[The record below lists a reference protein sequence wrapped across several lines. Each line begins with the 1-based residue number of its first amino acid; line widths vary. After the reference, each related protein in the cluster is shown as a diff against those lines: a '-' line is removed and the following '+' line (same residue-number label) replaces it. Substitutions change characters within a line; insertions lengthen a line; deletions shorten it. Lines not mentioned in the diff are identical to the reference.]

1 MPGRECGGQVAR
13 YDGQRY
19 VAVAETR
26 KIANTRELA
35 IQVDGPQKGRTGD
48 LVVVDVIDPHTACA
62 GVSQGSYRFCGD
74 STILGKSVRS
84 RADKDIQVPAPRLWG
99 AAGDGIVERE
109 DRFSSTTEPP
119 SRTWFARR
127 GEVLQ

>member
-1 MPGRECGGQVAR
+1 MDRSNRAVGDETSGHNVEPDRINRGQSMPGRECGGQVAR

-62 GVSQGSYRFCGD
+62 GVFAGIISF
-74 STILGKSVRS
+74 L
-84 RADKDIQVPAPRLWG
+84 PRLHDPRQKR
-99 AAGDGIVERE
+99 AQQ
-109 DRFSSTTEPP
+109 
-119 SRTWFARR
+119 R
-127 GEVLQ
+127 G